1 MLSVLTINHNNSEI
15 SFLEKF
21 SFNKE
26 NLEMALISLKKI
38 PGIDE
43 CMILSTC
50 NRVELYVSSESKD
63 ISLLLIKFLSE
74 FHSTE
79 IEKSPVIYQ
88 FLTGEDAVYH
98 LFKVASGID
107 SMILGEPQIINQIK
121 DSYFRAND
129 TNTIGPILHRLV
141 QMSLRVAKKVR
152 TETSIGS
159 RSESISNISL
169 RFSKKIFDTL
179 TDKKALI
186 IGTGEMSQLFVE
198 GLTNESVKNICIAS
212 RDIKNSINFSDK
224 FGTTPIQFEDIKKHI
239 ADSDIIFTS
248 TGSNEF
254 ILKKGDFDEV
264 KSKDKLIVDI
274 ALPRDVDPRVG
285 DLDFCYLYDLDD
297 FKNLSSDNKNAYSSS
312 IKDANLIITKNVETF
327 ESWIETSNVKDV
339 ILSFQEHI
347 ESLVKD
353 EIKNSDHLNKEIL
366 AAKISN
372 KILHEPLT
380 KIKTEL
386 KFDKTSIRIIEDL
399 FNLQKSNKNPRNI
412 KEINE
417 ARNKNRN

>member
-1 MLSVLTINHNNSEI
+1 
-15 SFLEKF
+15 
-21 SFNKE
+21 
-26 NLEMALISLKKI
+26 
-38 PGIDE
+38 
-43 CMILSTC
+43 
-50 NRVELYVSSESKD
+50 
-63 ISLLLIKFLSE
+63 
-74 FHSTE
+74 
-79 IEKSPVIYQ
+79 
-88 FLTGEDAVYH
+88 
-98 LFKVASGID
+98 
-107 SMILGEPQIINQIK
+107 
-121 DSYFRAND
+121 
-129 TNTIGPILHRLV
+129 
-141 QMSLRVAKKVR
+141 
-152 TETSIGS
+152 
-159 RSESISNISL
+159 
-169 RFSKKIFDTL
+169 
-179 TDKKALI
+179 
-186 IGTGEMSQLFVE
+186 MSQLFVE

-353 EIKNSDHLNKEIL
+353 EIKNSDHLNKEIF

>member
-63 ISLLLIKFLSE
+63 TSLLLIKFLSE

-107 SMILGEPQIINQIK
+107 SMILGEPQIIKQLQ
-121 DSYFRAND
+121 DSSLRAKES
-129 TNTIGPILHRLV
+129 NTSGPILHRLV